1 MRISKEIPKG
11 NRLLIQYS
19 VGKLK
24 KMLKKE
30 TNKTKADRIRAC
42 IKRKK
47 GMEIPAIAAELEV
60 AYSTVHRWLLA
71 VAREGPSALDL
82 KKRPGARC
90 RLDDDQCKKLY
101 EIVEEGPAK
110 HGYSGDAWTARRL
123 IPVVK
128 REFKADYGVRGMQL
142 LLHRIGLSSR
152 VPRPRHP
159 KAATKKEIGRFKRMV
174 AAMRGWRKDCSVCM
188 IDSASL
194 IAGWNMQRGWYP
206 TGKTRFALVTLSRKR
221 THMLG
226 ALYDGELDIEFFH
239 KVDSEAI
246 EWFLR
251 KQLARREWVMAILDN
266 ASAHH
271 AGNIKSL
278 EEEFGG
284 RLVLVYLPPYTPELN
299 SIEIQWRVI
308 RKAIANIVFADVD
321 ALKEGVRKVLLSR
334 DARIVPIASYAR
346 DKNRPP
352 PRRFTVRVEK
362 RVVHSPYYN

>member
-1 MRISKEIPKG
+1 MRISKEIPKDG
-11 NRLLIQYS
+11 RLLINYS

-24 KMLKKE
+24 KMHKKE
-30 TNKTKADRIRAC
+30 TNKTKADRIKAC

-60 AYSTVHRWLLA
+60 PYSTVHRWLLA
-71 VAREGPSALDL
+71 VARDGASALDL
-82 KKRPGARC
+82 KKRPGAKC
-90 RLDDDQCKKLY
+90 RLDDGQCKKLY
-101 EIVEEGPAK
+101 RIVEEGPGK
-110 HGYSGDAWTARRL
+110 HGYSGEAWTARRL

-128 REFKADYGVRGMQL
+128 REFKVDYGVRGMQL

-159 KAATKKEIGRFKRMV
+159 KAATKKEIARFKRMV
-174 AAMRGWRKDCSVCM
+174 ADMVEELKEHSFCM
-188 IDSASL
+188 IDAASL

-206 TGKTRFALVTLSRKR
+206 TGKTRFAPVTLSHDR

-226 ALYDGELDIEFFH
+226 ALYDGELDIEFFDT
-239 KVDSEAI
+239 VDSEAV

-251 KQLARREWVMAILDN
+251 KQMARKKKVVAILDN

-271 AGNIKSL
+271 AGRIKDL
-278 EEEFGG
+278 EEEFDG

-308 RKAIANIVFADVD
+308 RKAIANAVFAN
-321 ALKEGVRKVLLSR
+321 ANAMKRGVRKTLMTN
-334 DARIVPIASYAR
+334 DALIVPIASYAR
-346 DKNRPP
+346 DKSRPP
-352 PRRFTVRVEK
+352 PRRCTVRVEK
-362 RVVHSPYYN
+362 KVLHSPYYI